1 MQTKLKRSEQFNF
14 LKRNT
19 KNLNQIAIAYVLSSK
34 GVSTCIPGSKSMK
47 QLKSNIDASNIKL
60 SDSELSKIK
69 KIQEK
74 WSPTVIKNEPKH
86 F

>member
-1 MQTKLKRSEQFNF
+1 
-14 LKRNT
+14 
-19 KNLNQIAIAYVLSSK
+19 
-34 GVSTCIPGSKSMK
+34 MK

>member
-1 MQTKLKRSEQFNF
+1 MLSIKCKE
-14 LKRNT
+14 
-19 KNLNQIAIAYVLSSK
+19 NLNQIAIAYVLSRK
-34 GVSTCIPGSKSMK
+34 GISTCIPGSKSMK

-74 WSPTVIKNEPKH
+74 WLPTIIKNEPKH